1 MRSRRWI
8 RLVAGIFGVAL
19 ILSACGGDDGAGG
32 ATGEGASLTI
42 EGFAFVPSTL
52 QVSTGNTTITVTNND
67 AVTHTFTTDEEL
79 IDETIGAG
87 ETVEIPLTTAGRDSL
102 GFHCSIH
109 PQMTG
114 TLEFG

>member
-1 MRSRRWI
+1 M
-8 RLVAGIFGVAL
+8 RLVAGLFAVAL
-19 ILSACGGDDGAGG
+19 VLAACGDGDGV
-32 ATGEGASLTI
+32 TGEGSSLTI
-42 EGFAFVPSTL
+42 EGFAFVPSTV

-79 IDETIGAG
+79 VDETIGGG
-87 ETVEIPLTTAGRDSL
+87 ETVEIPLTTAGRDRL

-109 PQMTG
+109 PEMTG